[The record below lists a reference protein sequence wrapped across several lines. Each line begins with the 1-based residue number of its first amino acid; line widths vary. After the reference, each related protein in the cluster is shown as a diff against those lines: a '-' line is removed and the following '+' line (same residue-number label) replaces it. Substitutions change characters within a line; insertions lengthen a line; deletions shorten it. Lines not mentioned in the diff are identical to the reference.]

1 MKTIILITLVGLLS
15 TNVSQAQIKNAK
27 TETVKIFGNCGM
39 CESTIEKAGSK
50 SKWYKTDWNTAT
62 KMASI
67 TYDSRKTNIDAV
79 LKSIALSG
87 YDNNKFLAPD
97 DAYAKLPG
105 CCKYERENKA
115 VAKTVATPS
124 TDTKG
129 SMENHAGHNKEE
141 KTMDMQEMNQLQPLF
156 DNYFSLKDALVKT
169 DAPTASAKAAALLVA
184 INTIQM
190 NKMKMDEHMA
200 YMKVVDD
207 LKKDAT
213 SISADK
219 KIEAQREAFINLSMN
234 MIGLIKIAKP
244 AEAVYLQH
252 CPMAN
257 DGKGA
262 DWLSKESVVKN
273 PYYGSMMLSCGK
285 TVETIQQ

>member
-285 TVETIQQ
+285 TIETIQQ